1 MNWIISFLKSSIGK
15 KLLMALT
22 GLFLCTFLLIHLI
35 GNLQLF
41 KYDGGLAF
49 NTYAVFMTTNPLIK
63 FTSYGLYAT
72 ILFHAFWGL
81 YLVFENKKARPV
93 QYASYNG
100 KANSKW
106 TSRWMGVLGT
116 IILAFIIFH
125 MWGFWAQYKFGETPY
140 TRYEKPIDSDKVEY
154 SKFSE
159 KEYGKTPSFKKVEFT
174 SGGVEV
180 TIIKDLYKV
189 VADAFKNVWIV
200 LLYILSMVALSFHLV
215 HGFSSAFQSLG
226 INNSKYNGLIKFVG
240 FGLFGVV
247 IPILFAAMP
256 IYFLLFQK

>member
-35 GNLQLF
+35 GNLQLY
-41 KYDGGLAF
+41 KHDGGLAF

-100 KANSKW
+100 NANSKW

-140 TRYEKPIDSDKVEY
+140 TRYEKQLGKDTVTVVNMSVSDFPQKP
-154 SKFSE
+154 
-159 KEYGKTPSFKKVEFT
+159 TFKKVEF
-174 SGGVEV
+174 SNNGVDYV
-180 TIIKDLYKV
+180 IIKDLYKV

-240 FGLFGVV
+240 FGLFGVLV
-247 IPILFAAMP
+247 PILFAAMP